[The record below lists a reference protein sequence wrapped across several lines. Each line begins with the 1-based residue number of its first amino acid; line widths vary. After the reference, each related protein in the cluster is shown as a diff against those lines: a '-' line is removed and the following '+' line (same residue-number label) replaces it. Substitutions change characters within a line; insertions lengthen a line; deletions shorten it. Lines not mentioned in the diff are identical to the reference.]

1 MDRGVLLSA
10 FSAVSFS
17 PDAEQTEK
25 FAEYYA
31 LLAEWNQR
39 VNLTAVIDEGGVAQK
54 HFADSLLALPFV
66 RGGERVLDLGT
77 GAGFPGVPLLIARPD
92 LKLTLMDSVQKKLDF
107 LAALL
112 NKLGLEAQIL
122 HARAEDAAKKSE
134 FRDGF
139 DLVLSRAV
147 APMNV
152 LVELALPFAK
162 PGGRAICFKGPALTG
177 ELDRAKRALGELF
190 GSLEES
196 RAFSLP
202 WGERSLAVLK
212 KTAKTP
218 KKYPRQAGKAAKE
231 PLC

>member
-1 MDRGVLLSA
+1 MDQSTLLFA

-17 PDAEQTEK
+17 PGAEQAER
-25 FAEYYA
+25 FEEYYA
-31 LLAEWNQR
+31 LLAEWNRR
-39 VNLTAVIDEGGVAQK
+39 VNLTAVIDEAGVAQK

-66 RGGERVLDLGT
+66 SGGERVLDLGT
-77 GAGFPGVPLLIARPD
+77 GAGFPGVPLLIARPA
-92 LKLTLMDSVQKKLDF
+92 LRLTLMDSVQKKLDF

-112 NKLGLEAQIL
+112 DRLGLGAELL
-122 HARAEDAAKKSE
+122 HSRAEDAAKKSE
-134 FRDGF
+134 YRDGF

-152 LVELALPFAK
+152 LAELALPFVR
-162 PGGRAICFKGPALTG
+162 PGGRAVCFKGPALLG
-177 ELDRAKRALGELF
+177 ELDRAKRALFELC
-190 GSLEES
+190 GSVEEI
-196 RAFSLP
+196 REFSLP

>member
-1 MDRGVLLSA
+1 MDQSILLSA
-10 FSAVSFS
+10 FSMVSFLPS
-17 PDAEQTEK
+17 AEQAEK
-25 FAEYYA
+25 FAAYYA

-39 VNLTAVIDEGGVAQK
+39 VNLTAVADEAGVAQK

-66 RGGERVLDLGT
+66 SGGERVLDLGT

-92 LKLTLMDSVQKKLDF
+92 IRLTLMDSVQKKLDF

-112 NKLGLEAQIL
+112 DQLGLEAELL
-122 HARAEDAAKKSE
+122 HSRAEDAAKKAE
-134 FRDGF
+134 YRDGF

-152 LVELALPFAK
+152 LIELALPFAR
-162 PGGRAICFKGPALTG
+162 PGGRAVCFKGPALTG
-177 ELDRAKRALGELF
+177 ELANAKRALFELF
-190 GSLEES
+190 GSVEEI
-196 RAFSLP
+196 REFSLP